1 MGAGLLDSID
11 RSTQLAGHNR
21 LALLLFRLD
30 ERQLFGINVFKVREV
45 IPCPKLSWLP
55 EKHAQVAGVAEIRGR
70 VVPVIDL
77 HYALGGE
84 PGGPEARHVIVTE
97 FNRTVQG
104 FLVRTVDRIVH
115 VDVTTVEPP
124 PSGPQGHLTAT
135 TRVGNE
141 LVAII
146 DVEKVLAEV
155 VGDPPGLSEQMRER
169 FAGLGVGNRR
179 ALVVDDSKVARTQ
192 IERVL
197 ADLGVP
203 CTTIA
208 NGREALR
215 YLQGLADRGVHPEDE
230 LLMVISDVEMPDM
243 DGYRL
248 TTEIRRDPRLANLY
262 VMLHSSLSGHFNYA
276 MAQKVGANRFVPKFS
291 ADDLAEGVLDH
302 LQAAAPGSGALAQA
316 L

>member
-30 ERQLFGINVFKVREV
+30 ERQVFGINVFKVREV
-45 IPCPKLSWLP
+45 IPCPPMSWMP
-55 EKHAQVAGVAEIRGR
+55 NTHEQVAGVAEIRGK

-77 HYALGGE
+77 HHALSGTPIGNS
-84 PGGPEARHVIVTE
+84 ARHVIVTE

-104 FLVRTVDRIVH
+104 FLVRAVDRIVH
-115 VDVTTVEPP
+115 VDVGTVEPP

-135 TRVGNE
+135 TRVGSE

-146 DVEKVLAEV
+146 DVEKVLADV
-155 VGDPPGLSEQMRER
+155 VGMPPGLSEALRAK
-169 FAGLGVGNRR
+169 FDGIGTGGKR
-179 ALVVDDSKVARTQ
+179 ALVADDSKVARTQ

-197 ADLGVP
+197 GELGVP
-203 CTTIA
+203 CTTVA

-215 YLQGLADRGVHPEDE
+215 YLQGMADRGVKPEDE
-230 LLMVISDVEMPDM
+230 LLMLISDVEMPDM

-262 VMLHSSLSGHFNYA
+262 VMLHSSLSGAFNTS
-276 MAQKVGANRFVPKFS
+276 MSQKVGANRFVAKFS
-291 ADDLAEGVLDH
+291 ADDLAEGVLERM
-302 LQAAAPGSGALAQA
+302 QMMEA
-316 L
+316 